1 MLHGAF
7 AFHFF
12 HSYHILNRI
21 ASTQCLFYGK
31 ANSILRIVIVHATSL
46 LILRQGQSLRQD
58 KFSARPSPFT
68 KTFNYIPFRMNKMAK
83 FVTSIIIKN
92 ENQRIINSEKRSR
105 VRKKVFMRTESI
117 SNVSDTIELKGRA
130 RNSTFLP
137 SSFLHANNH
146 NVASTTKTTFFI
158 SPHSYYMN
166 VPLKAYYTTYH
177 FQGFRPHPH
186 TQTLFALPCRNDRSR
201 LLSARRND
209 NRLATSLRP

>member
-12 HSYHILNRI
+12 HSYHILDRI

-68 KTFNYIPFRMNKMAK
+68 KAFNYIPFRMDKMAK
-83 FVTSIIIKN
+83 LVTSIIIKN

-177 FQGFRPHPH
+177 LLGFRPHPH
-186 TQTLFALPCRNDRSR
+186 TQTLFALSCRNDRSR

>member
-12 HSYHILNRI
+12 HSYHILDRI

-68 KTFNYIPFRMNKMAK
+68 KAFNYIPFRMDKMAK
-83 FVTSIIIKN
+83 LVTSIIIKN

-105 VRKKVFMRTESI
+105 VRKKGIHAHRIYFQRIRHYRAERQSTKLYLFTVF
-117 SNVSDTIELKGRA
+117 
-130 RNSTFLP
+130 
-137 SSFLHANNH
+137 FLHANNH

-177 FQGFRPHPH
+177 LLGFRPHPH
-186 TQTLFALPCRNDRSR
+186 TQTLFALSCRNDRSR